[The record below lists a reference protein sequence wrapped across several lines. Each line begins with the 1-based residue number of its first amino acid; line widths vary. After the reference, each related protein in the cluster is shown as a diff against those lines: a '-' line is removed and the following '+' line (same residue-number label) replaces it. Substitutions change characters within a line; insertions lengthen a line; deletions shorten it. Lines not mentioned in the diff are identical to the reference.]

1 MGKGQDKKRTT
12 IGAKRSMK
20 LGSKRL
26 QGSHDLRPLKRLKF
40 DLIQEGLG
48 SLTKEVGQ
56 TKTTPE
62 GGGGIR
68 MVKDGLITGS
78 YDGMVQPTDVD
89 KDGGGI
95 ITQPPPPPPTPS
107 QNQPTQHGVGEG
119 GRRIFTMI
127 HNGHGPTVK
136 LTGDSQCM
144 ITVLVGRKI
153 SILPVTGRQTR
164 MIQG

>member
-1 MGKGQDKKRTT
+1 MGFVSTLACVFLFVCMSWYKAVRLVLILLESMGELDLRDGAWEKVKTKKRAT
-12 IGAKRSMK
+12 IGGNRSMK

-26 QGSHDLRPLKRLKF
+26 QGSRDLRPLKRLKF

-95 ITQPPPPPPTPS
+95 IAQPPPSSPPPTPIPS
-107 QNQPTQHGVGEG
+107 VVLETERG
-119 GRRIFTMI
+119 GRS
-127 HNGHGPTVK
+127 P
-136 LTGDSQCM
+136 
-144 ITVLVGRKI
+144 
-153 SILPVTGRQTR
+153 
-164 MIQG
+164 